1 MDDYI
6 ISSTTFSHSLW
17 LCGIPTNSKPI
28 RILKR
33 YLARMRSNPEVFCAL
48 LCSTVLPLPEGGRQ
62 DSAESPEREDGRSLE
77 ENYKDEKSSPE
88 SAEMPLQKTSATQD
102 PLVTAPPKDS
112 KDDEANSTTAKP
124 AMPNILPKADH
135 FDMPMKTAPV
145 PASVQET
152 GRTNSEFWAFSFCVS
167 LVVFSNP

>member
-1 MDDYI
+1 
-6 ISSTTFSHSLW
+6 
-17 LCGIPTNSKPI
+17 
-28 RILKR
+28 
-33 YLARMRSNPEVFCAL
+33 MRSNPEVFCAL

-88 SAEMPLQKTSATQD
+88 SAEMPLQKMSATQD

-152 GRTNSEFWAFSFCVS
+152 GRTNSEFWAFFILCKLGCFFKS
-167 LVVFSNP
+167 LNLFEKRHSKTQFTKILGITPLPNNTEHFNEAF